1 MKRIRIILLLLL
13 LLFSPL
19 NLNAQT
25 NRFSYSLGSSA
36 GYITPGQVPFWL
48 RSNQFGN
55 IPIDNASLSLFGAI
69 HKDYNKSRTR
79 IFDWGASAEGR
90 ANIGD
95 RSNLILIEGYAKVRI
110 SIFEIRAGRSKEI
123 TGLCDTSLS
132 CGSFSVSGNTPGIP
146 KVQISI
152 PEFYS
157 LPFFGR
163 LFAFKGNFS
172 HGWIGKAS
180 MNMDST
186 ILRVGTYLHQ
196 LSLYGRFGKPEWKV
210 KLYGGFNHQVLWGN
224 EKESYGPGYAFS
236 PLKTYLYVIR
246 GGTYIDGNTCLLYTS
261 PSPRDRTR

>member
-152 PEFYS
+152 PEFYT
-157 LPFFGR
+157 LPILGK
-163 LFAFKGNFS
+163 LFAFKGNYA
-172 HGWIGKAS
+172 HGWVGKTPFL
-180 MNMDST
+180 NLDT
-186 ILRVGTYLHQ
+186 ILLNPRTYIHQ
-196 LSLYGRFGKPEWKV
+196 KSLYGRFGKPEWKW
-210 KLYGGFNHQVLWGN
+210 KLYGGFNHQVLWGD
-224 EKESYGPGYAFS
+224 EKFTYG
-236 PLKTYLYVIR
+236 
-246 GGTYIDGNTCLLYTS
+246 NNYT
-261 PSPRDRTR
+261 